1 MTTTASSLS
10 WFEEWLLYFEWLW
23 GRTATSFDA
32 LRLIYN
38 DVDKKSMRNVYDNK
52 LQIVKECIERYPA
65 FATLSEDEELKGGQ
79 WMECYKG
86 KRPVMWDMTDLPI
99 PKPSDAEMQSHTHS
113 SYYGGNVAKG
123 GISLQQ
129 CGWIRLALLWQGAIT
144 DSDYIIRAGI
154 LEMQQK
160 FIETHDERNDNVK
173 FVIIVDKGF
182 RITRAAWAIGN
193 QTVLQPHFAKADT
206 KFTGN
211 QTLYSA
217 SVASDRG
224 GNERAVRLSKKAGFL
239 SRGLQQNANVDRY
252 CDSWLTW
259 GFQVNFMYKPVL

>member
-1 MTTTASSLS
+1 
-10 WFEEWLLYFEWLW
+10 
-23 GRTATSFDA
+23 
-32 LRLIYN
+32 
-38 DVDKKSMRNVYDNK
+38 
-52 LQIVKECIERYPA
+52 
-65 FATLSEDEELKGGQ
+65 
-79 WMECYKG
+79 
-86 KRPVMWDMTDLPI
+86 MWDMTDLPI
-99 PKPSDAEMQSHTHS
+99 SKPSDAEMQSNTHS
-113 SYYGGNVAKG
+113 SYFGGNVAKG

-129 CGWIRLALLWQGAIT
+129 CGWIRLALLWQGGIT

-154 LEMQQK
+154 LEMQKK
-160 FIETHDERNDNVK
+160 FIETHDERSCNVK

-182 RITRAAWAIGN
+182 RITHAAWAAGN

-239 SRGLQQNANVDRY
+239 SRGLQPRAGVDRY
-252 CDSWLTW
+252 CDSWFTW
-259 GFQVNFMYKPVL
+259 GFQIKFMYKPVL